1 MPILKKL
8 YEKITKDN
16 TFIEH
21 DPTHPEYPD
30 FVTDFCYRLKSASKK
45 GMFNDLTSYIAVS
58 FVYPNYLKNKELG
71 FNFNLVVSAGMKGGA
86 HLCFLTK
93 ADAENFAKTYVS
105 EEVIPYISRDVLKLV
120 RIDSHSDIPCYV
132 TSSFLPGTMSTTD
145 RPRKMSPNLFDR
157 MTKKPITYQS
167 NPFSSHD
174 ADLNVKR
181 TKALKNIEKII
192 PQIEKSL
199 ESLKKICNNIEV
211 LVDYKNTDIS
221 LINNKLIAR
230 GETDKKLKDLLNSA
244 WHYGKGD
251 VLQVALKIDKTE
263 TYFVLPYSILDFTFN
278 LDILPD
284 EIKNMF
290 SEKIFLQLLVNN
302 LTKIYGYAQKF
313 GFGGRHHI
321 MDSSGKTIFV
331 IQEKSIEFNIRSIVN
346 IFHIEN
352 IEDVINK
359 INEAATNIK
368 KAANIAA
375 ADVPKATFTVDDF
388 DSEEEE

>member
-30 FVTDFCYRLKSASKK
+30 FVTDFCYRLKSASKT

-71 FNFNLVVSAGMKGGA
+71 FNFNFVVSLALQGGA
-86 HLCFLTK
+86 QLSFLTK

-105 EEVIPYISRDVLKLV
+105 EKVIPYISRGVLKLV

-181 TKALKNIEKII
+181 TKALKNNAELISQIDEK
-192 PQIEKSL
+192 L

-230 GETDKKLKDLLNSA
+230 GETDKKLKDIFNSA

-251 VLQVALKIDKTE
+251 VLSVSLMTGRTNAYFFLKSMEAI
-263 TYFVLPYSILDFTFN
+263 FTFN

-290 SEKIFLQLLVNN
+290 SEKVFLQLLVNN
-302 LTKIYGYAQKF
+302 LTKIYGYQQKNASE
-313 GFGGRHHI
+313 RHYI
-321 MDSSGKTIFV
+321 LNSYSREVFV
-331 IQEKSIEFNIRSIVN
+331 IQEKSIEFNVRNIVN

-368 KAANIAA
+368 KAINIAA